1 MQVMNLSLPF
11 PSGLPGAW
19 SRLLA
24 WMSQALSP
32 VVPVSSIKAEKD
44 YFVKATIDEHYRG
57 VYQYA
62 LSLCRNEDDAC
73 DLTQQTIATFVE
85 KVHQLRDTS
94 RVKGWLYTTVYRGFL
109 KVRSGRNREEPLDEE
124 TPSHVPELEARQAV
138 DLDGQLVMAGL
149 QRLATPYRAVLTL
162 FYLEDLSYKEIAA
175 CLDLPIGTVMSRL
188 NRAKE
193 LLRAELIA

>member
-1 MQVMNLSLPF
+1 
-11 PSGLPGAW
+11 
-19 SRLLA
+19 
-24 WMSQALSP
+24 
-32 VVPVSSIKAEKD
+32 
-44 YFVKATIDEHYRG
+44 
-57 VYQYA
+57 
-62 LSLCRNEDDAC
+62 
-73 DLTQQTIATFVE
+73 
-85 KVHQLRDTS
+85 
-94 RVKGWLYTTVYRGFL
+94 
-109 KVRSGRNREEPLDEE
+109 
-124 TPSHVPELEARQAV
+124 VPELEARQAV